1 MSRARRR
8 VCPTPTGVPRA
19 AKHEGTRVQS
29 VERPEFKASARPRKN
44 YSFRT
49 FTRPALRYTSSFS
62 ASLYSTRL
70 GACSWTRMSA
80 SSGSRLGWTR
90 ARSVS
95 GASASSRGS
104 DLVSAVATPRR
115 RPLSR
120 TGRVFVRVVA
130 FARGG
135 RADEEPWDMNALTPA
150 ERAAMR
156 NEWSLECRQ
165 VGLDHLA
172 DCFKKP
178 AVENPAD
185 RASDSASSSSRPD
198 PDANPVE
205 AATADVVPTPCE
217 ADKLAFLNGAGAG
230 GVAHTGNGKF
240 DAHLLGVRRVM
251 MSWVPDDPALAG
263 RGSLPLRLRHRRFP
277 GIHPP
282 LRTARRRPRAHR
294 RTRRASRLDIL
305 RGRPPLRGQR
315 PRQPPGRAR
324 VPRQTRVGRFRHSA
338 RRWRLV
344 RFHHPH
350 PRRLARAGGGRRAR
364 RKSQVRVGRG

>member
-1 MSRARRR
+1 
-8 VCPTPTGVPRA
+8 
-19 AKHEGTRVQS
+19 
-29 VERPEFKASARPRKN
+29 
-44 YSFRT
+44 
-49 FTRPALRYTSSFS
+49 
-62 ASLYSTRL
+62 
-70 GACSWTRMSA
+70 
-80 SSGSRLGWTR
+80 
-90 ARSVS
+90 
-95 GASASSRGS
+95 
-104 DLVSAVATPRR
+104 
-115 RPLSR
+115 
-120 TGRVFVRVVA
+120 
-130 FARGG
+130 
-135 RADEEPWDMNALTPA
+135 MNALTPA

-251 MSWVPDDPALAG
+251 MSWVPDDPALADAG
-263 RGSLPLRLRHRRFP
+263 LFHSVYGTEGFQ
-277 GIHPP
+277 GFTPP
-282 LRTARRRPRAHR
+282 TNGATTSARSSANAPSVSFGYSAWSTASPWTTTSTA
-294 RTRRASRLDIL
+294 
-305 RGRPPLRGQR
+305 
-315 PRQPPGRAR
+315 PGRAR
-324 VPRQTRVGRFRHSA
+324 VPRQTRVGRFRHPA